1 MRQVLSIICI
11 ICFGLLNSIGQN
23 LEQFLKE
30 AAENNL
36 ELKHAYLNVEIEL
49 QKVAKAKDLPD
60 PTLSFGYFIQ
70 PIETR
75 LGPQITKFSLKQQ
88 VPWFGTISDKENIS
102 KHKAEAAY
110 KIFAKQ
116 KAQLYLSVKQA
127 YYPMLELKTEIA
139 LINQYIYLLESDKK
153 LTTTYYENGKGSQ
166 VDILFVDAQIIEA
179 KSKVKRLENTLET
192 LKLKFNLLLN
202 RELKTSITIK
212 DSLETHIVSRNSLAF
227 NNHPDIQI
235 LDEQIKM
242 TEAQVKLAKK
252 SGRPNLMFGL
262 DYTVVQAL
270 DQSLIDNNGRDAIL
284 PTVQL
289 SLPLFSKSSKADVK
303 IAEFKK
309 QQFQILKE
317 DQLNSLNTNW
327 EVEQLNLQTNLRDIK
342 EYDTQIKHY
351 NRMIKLLY
359 VEYQNAELD
368 FDKILEKK
376 QMVLNLQ
383 IKRLERLRLLQ
394 QTEAKLDY
402 LQFVVNQ

>member
-1 MRQVLSIICI
+1 M

-49 QKVAKAKDLPD
+49 QNVAKAKDLPD

-88 VPWFGTISDKENIS
+88 VPWFGTIGDKEDIS

-110 KIFAKQ
+110 KIFTQK

-139 LINQYIYLLESDKK
+139 LINQYIHLLESDKK

-179 KSKVKRLENTLET
+179 KSKIKRLENALET

-202 RELKTSITIK
+202 RESKSPIAIK
-212 DSLETHIVSRNSLAF
+212 DSLETQIVSRNSYAF
-227 NNHPDIQI
+227 NNHPNIQI

-262 DYTVVQAL
+262 DYTVVQEL
-270 DQSLIDNNGRDAIL
+270 DQSLIDENGRDAIL
-284 PTVQL
+284 PTLQL
-289 SLPLFSKSSKADVK
+289 SLPLFSKSSKADIK

-309 QQFQILKE
+309 QQFEILKE
-317 DQLNSLNTNW
+317 DQLNSLRTNW

-359 VEYQNAELD
+359 VEYQNAEQD

-383 IKRLERLRLLQ
+383 MKRLERLRFLQ

-402 LQFVVNQ
+402 LQFVANQ